1 VLAEEMMRKE
11 AEELKKTIAEMK
23 RKRADSLEHCEGET
37 DVEDIFDTPSANY
50 EDILSEKLVKK

>member
-23 RKRADSLEHCEGET
+23 RKRADSL
-37 DVEDIFDTPSANY
+37 
-50 EDILSEKLVKK
+50 